1 MSGDPA
7 FYPIARVIPI
17 ADGLRVDEVTE
28 RHEAARQWRDMQI
41 LIRNVAPRPLPP
53 RPYKTITDTAIHYK
67 QVYVAENAVDWTRE
81 LGKLENRP
89 LDSRRQ
95 NQ

>member
-7 FYPIARVIPI
+7 FFPLQRIIPI
-17 ADGLRVDEVTE
+17 ADGLRIDEVTE
-28 RHEAARQWRDMQI
+28 RHEAARQFKDLQI

-53 RPYKTITDTAIHYK
+53 RPFRSTVDTSVHYK
-67 QVYVAENAVDWTRE
+67 QQYVAENAVDWSRE
-81 LGKLENRP
+81 LGKLETRP
-89 LDSRRQ
+89 LDTRRA